1 MPIQNGYP
9 KIERAIGM
17 QSAEAFQM
25 TLIDPTNKD
34 DKVHMAVEASRNCWV
49 WYDYS
54 RQSHQY
60 GSLGRFRR
68 ALKDQT
74 FNTQERLK
82 TYWDYD
88 NTLRGR
94 IFTLKPTLQTHSD
107 CETNID
113 AL

>member
-34 DKVHMAVEASRNCWV
+34 DKVHMAVEASSNCWT

-60 GSLGRFRR
+60 GAAGRFSR
-68 ALKDQT
+68 ALKDKI
-74 FNTQERLK
+74 FNTRERLK

-88 NTLRGR
+88 DTLRGR